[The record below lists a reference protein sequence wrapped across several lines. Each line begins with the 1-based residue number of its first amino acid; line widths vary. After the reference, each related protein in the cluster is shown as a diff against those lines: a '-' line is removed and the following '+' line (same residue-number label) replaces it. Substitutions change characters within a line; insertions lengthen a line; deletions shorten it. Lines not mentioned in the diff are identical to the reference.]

1 MIVTCQQM
9 QQCEEAAFARGVSAF
24 ALMEEA
30 GIGIA
35 AVVRQFA
42 PKAGSLVLFLGKGNN
57 AGDALVA
64 ARELVQHGWQL
75 YARLSCAPEAMK
87 ELPRRHF
94 GELGSDVR
102 VIDDAVSFDFPAGPI
117 VSLDGLLGIG
127 ASGVMKPELQA
138 LAREMNTLRTQKHA
152 LTIAMDIPSGL
163 DGDHGDA
170 CVDAVE
176 ADVTAVV
183 AQMKAGLLEDGADHH
198 AGRLALVPLR
208 ELSSCEG
215 SADAL
220 ALTPQTLRAWL
231 PRRAHDMHKG
241 EAGRVGILAGS
252 RGFLGAAELC
262 CRGAIRAGAGLV
274 TLFVPEDV
282 YPLMAARM
290 PAEIMVKPIDDYR
303 DVLDMRFDAL
313 AIGPGLGFEHEK
325 EIVDVLKNAKTPTIV
340 DADALTMM
348 AQNPQVLDRTGS
360 LPRLLTPHPGE
371 LDRLLRNFPLW
382 HGMSRRKVA
391 EALTDPAPKRTLLL
405 KGART
410 VIATH
415 GQPTLFNTTGHPG
428 MASGGMGDVL
438 TGVCAAFAGQNLSL
452 HHAAGLA
459 AWVCGRA
466 AERAIL
472 DQGMAQESLCA
483 GDVADHLGNALHD
496 LKLGAF

>member
-9 QQCEEAAFARGVSAF
+9 QQCEEAAFARGITAA

-42 PKAGSLVLFLGKGNN
+42 PRPGSLVLFLGKGNN

-64 ARELVQHGWQL
+64 ARELAKDGWRL
-75 YARLSCAPEAMK
+75 HARLSCAPEAMK
-87 ELPRRHF
+87 DLPRQHLA
-94 GELGSDVR
+94 GLGNDVR
-102 VIDDAVSFDFPAGPI
+102 VIEDATIFPFPAGPI

-127 ASGVMKPELQA
+127 AKGAMKPELQA
-138 LAREMNTLRTQKHA
+138 LAREMNTLRTQRHA
-152 LTIAMDIPSGL
+152 VTIAMDIPSGL

-170 CVDAVE
+170 DVHAVE

-183 AQMKAGLLEDGADHH
+183 AQMKAGLLEDGADHY

-208 ELSSCEG
+208 ELSTCEG
-215 SADAL
+215 DDSAVAH
-220 ALTPQTLRAWL
+220 TPHTLRPWL
-231 PRRAHDMHKG
+231 PCRAYDMHKG

-252 RGFLGAAELC
+252 RGFLGAAEMA

-274 TLFVPEDV
+274 TLLVAEDV
-282 YPLMAARM
+282 YPLIVARI
-290 PAEIMVKPIDDYR
+290 PAEVMVKPVDDYR

-313 AIGPGLGFEHEK
+313 AIGPGLGFDNEK
-325 EIVDVLKNAKTPTIV
+325 EIADVLKNAKMPTVV

-348 AQNPQVLDRTGS
+348 GRNPQILDRTGH

-371 LDRLLRNFPLW
+371 LDRLLRNFPGW
-382 HGMSRRKVA
+382 HGMSRRQVV
-391 EALTDPAPKRTLLL
+391 ERLTHNAPKRTMLL

-410 VIATH
+410 VIATE

-438 TGVCAAFAGQNLSL
+438 TGVCAAFAGQGMPL
-452 HHAAGLA
+452 HHAAGLG
-459 AWVCGRA
+459 AWLCGRA
-466 AERAIL
+466 AERAVISTS
-472 DQGMAQESLCA
+472 MAQESLCA
-483 GDVADHLGNALHD
+483 GDVADHLGAAMLD
-496 LKLGAF
+496 LKQGAF

>member
-1 MIVTCQQM
+1 MIVTCRQM
-9 QQCEEAAFARGVSAF
+9 QQCEEAAFARGVTAA

-30 GIGIA
+30 GSGIA

-42 PKAGSLVLFLGKGNN
+42 PQPGSLVLFLGKGNN

-64 ARELVQHGWQL
+64 ARELCADGWRL
-75 YARLSCAPEAMK
+75 YARLSCGPALMK
-87 ELPRRHF
+87 DLPRQHF
-94 GELGSDVR
+94 VGLGEQVR
-102 VIDDAVSFDFPAGPI
+102 VINDTAAFDFPAGPI

-127 ASGVMKPELQA
+127 AQGAMKPELQA
-138 LAREMNTLRTQKHA
+138 LAREMNTLRAQKHA
-152 LTIAMDIPSGL
+152 MTIAMDIPSGL

-170 CVDAVE
+170 CVDAVQ

-183 AQMKAGLLEDGADHH
+183 AQMKAGLLEDGADHYT
-198 AGRLALVPLR
+198 GRLALVPLP
-208 ELSSCEG
+208 ELSLCAGE
-215 SADAL
+215 ATAQ
-220 ALTPQTLRAWL
+220 ALTPHTLRAWL

-274 TLFVPEDV
+274 TLLVPENV

-290 PAEIMVKPIDDYR
+290 PAEVMVKPVDDYR

-325 EIVDVLKNAKTPTIV
+325 EIVDVLKNAKAPTIV
-340 DADALTMM
+340 DADALTLL
-348 AQNPQVLDRTGS
+348 AQNPQVLDLTGS

-371 LDRLLRNFPLW
+371 LDRLLRHFPGW
-382 HGMSRRKVA
+382 HGMSRRKVV
-391 EALTDPAPKRTLLL
+391 EALTESAPKRTLLL

-410 VIATH
+410 VIATS
-415 GQPTLFNTTGHPG
+415 GQPTLFNATGHPG

-438 TGVCAAFAGQNLSL
+438 TGVCAAFAGQGIPL
-452 HHAAGLA
+452 HQTAGLG
-459 AWVCGRA
+459 AWLCGRA
-466 AERAIL
+466 AERAVL
-472 DQGMAQESLCA
+472 ALGMAQESLCA
-483 GDVADHLGNALHD
+483 GDVADHLGRALLD
-496 LKLGAF
+496 LKHDAF